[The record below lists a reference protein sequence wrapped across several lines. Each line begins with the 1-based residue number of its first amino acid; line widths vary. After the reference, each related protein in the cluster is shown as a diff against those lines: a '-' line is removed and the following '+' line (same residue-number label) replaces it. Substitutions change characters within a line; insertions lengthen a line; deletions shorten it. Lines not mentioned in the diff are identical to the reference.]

1 MRTPIKRS
9 AHRADPGPATD
20 RPSARTRLL
29 DAAGEVFADKGF
41 DGARGADIC
50 AQAGMNPAAIN
61 YYFGGMDGL
70 YEAVL
75 IEARDRL
82 PRIGDLA
89 AIAAA
94 DTDPR
99 SKLRAIMQLAITA
112 LSGPASRSW
121 VLRLI
126 GREALSLSPT
136 FERLLVEAEGLPK
149 LAILRSI
156 IGQIMELPPDHPAVA
171 RSCLSV
177 ITPCQVM
184 LIAPRDL
191 MAHLLPASD
200 PQGRGDQ
207 DLIEHL
213 VDFALGGL
221 FAVAAAEKA
230 KRRS

>member
-1 MRTPIKRS
+1 MRTPIKRGT
-9 AHRADPGPATD
+9 HRADPGSAID
-20 RPSARTRLL
+20 RPGARARLL

-41 DGARGADIC
+41 EGARGADIC
-50 AQAGMNPAAIN
+50 AQARVNPAAIN

-94 DTDPR
+94 DTDSR
-99 SKLRAIMQLAITA
+99 SKLRGIMQLAIAA
-112 LSGPASRSW
+112 LSGPASRTW
-121 VLRLI
+121 VLRLV

-156 IGQIMELPPDHPAVA
+156 IGQIMGLSPDHPAVA

-177 ITPCQVM
+177 IAPCQVM
-184 LIAPRDL
+184 LIAHRGL
-191 MAHLLPASD
+191 MAHLLPASQ
-200 PQGRGDQ
+200 PRGRGDE
-207 DLIEHL
+207 DLVEHL

-221 FAVAAAEKA
+221 LAVAASEKA
-230 KRRS
+230 KHRH